1 MGLDWDKHFTLILY
15 SFVILCNSFV
25 LINVIFP
32 PIQIANSFDTP
43 SNPWLDFTSIFTD
56 VGVFII
62 TGFLA
67 VIAYYIRQYF
77 VNNSKWKEER
87 EKFESQQ
94 ANTNERISNAIKLIV
109 DDLKSEKEARSKEI
123 DEIKTDFKLIN
134 HKSIVNET
142 NIISIKETIADLRR
156 SSSNSNQ

>member
-1 MGLDWDKHFTLILY
+1 MGLDWDKHFSLILY

-32 PIQIANSFDTP
+32 PFQVANSFDTP
-43 SNPWLDFTSIFTD
+43 SNPLLDFTTLFTD
-56 VGVFII
+56 IGTFII
-62 TGFLA
+62 TGILA
-67 VIAYYIRQYF
+67 FIAIIVRQAYI
-77 VNNSKWKEER
+77 NSKKWKDER
-87 EKFESQQ
+87 EKFETQQ

-142 NIISIKETIADLRR
+142 NIISIKETLADLRR
-156 SSSNSNQ
+156 NH